1 MNDRVRLILEEAH
14 RIATEALCARGCSE
28 RHARAIADTVT
39 AAERDECTSHGLFHI
54 PIPVERK
61 T

>member
-1 MNDRVRLILEEAH
+1 MNDRVHLTLDEVH
-14 RIATEALCARGCSE
+14 RIATEALRARGYSQ

-39 AAERDECTSHGLFHI
+39 AAERDGCTSHGLFRI
-54 PIPVERK
+54 PA